1 MRYPPVGEEGQQ
13 KLSQGR
19 ALICG
24 CGALG
29 SVLANTLARAGVG
42 NLRLVDR
49 DFLETN
55 NLQRQVLYDEQDVA
69 AGIPKAIAAQT
80 RLQAINS
87 QINIEAVVTDVDHTN
102 IGDLLDQVD
111 VILDGTDNFETRFL
125 LNDAA
130 LQFDIPWIYGGC
142 IGAEGQTM
150 TIVPGE
156 TPCLH
161 CLMQGGPPPPGT
173 TPTCDSAGIL
183 GPIVN
188 VIASYQ
194 AVEALKLLSGNQA
207 AINRDLKDIVRLD
220 PRVYLDESFNDSI
233 QCAGAHPRF
242 NSLTVDGIGL
252 NDGFGLN
259 SNGYP
264 TQQMPFPFD
273 AIQNISVELAPFDV
287 EYGSFTACNINAV
300 TKSGTN
306 EFHGSAFYDYGDDSL
321 VGDQSEG
328 DEYNAPAFEEKRYG
342 FTLGG
347 PILKDRLF
355 FFGAYEKF
363 EGPGASIDRV
373 PENSSRAGSVV
384 DSPMAF
390 RCAHMDCWPLGAAA
404 LVCHQTFG
412 GPPN

>member
-1 MRYPPVGEEGQQ
+1 MTQENSPLDRYVRQMRYPPLGEEGQQ
-13 KLSQGR
+13 KLSQSR
-19 ALICG
+19 ALVCG

-87 QINIEAVVTDVDHTN
+87 EINIEAIVTDVDHTN

-111 VILDGTDNFETRFL
+111 VIVDGTDNFETRFL

-130 LQFDIPWIYGGC
+130 LQFGIPWIYGGC

-194 AVEALKLLSGNQA
+194 ALEALKLLSGNQA
-207 AINRDLKDIVRLD
+207 AINRDLTVFEMWDNRIRQVKLD
-220 PRVYLDESFNDSI
+220 
-233 QCAGAHPRF
+233 
-242 NSLTVDGIGL
+242 GL
-252 NDGFGLN
+252 LASADCPSCKQGERSWLN
-259 SNGYP
+259 G
-264 TQQMPFPFD
+264 QR
-273 AIQNISVELAPFDV
+273 
-287 EYGSFTACNINAV
+287 GSHTAVLCGRNAV
-300 TKSGTN
+300 QLSFPEQETL
-306 EFHGSAFYDYGDDSL
+306 SL
-321 VGDQSEG
+321 PQL
-328 DEYNAPAFEEKRYG
+328 EEKLTGLGPVTRNQYLLRAEIEPYRITVFPDGRAIIGGTDDISEAKTVYARYIG
-342 FTLGG
+342 
-347 PILKDRLF
+347 
-355 FFGAYEKF
+355 
-363 EGPGASIDRV
+363 
-373 PENSSRAGSVV
+373 N
-384 DSPMAF
+384 
-390 RCAHMDCWPLGAAA
+390 
-404 LVCHQTFG
+404 
-412 GPPN
+412 